1 MWGFWIGLVS
11 SVLLAALN
19 SDLLLKNLIFDILRN
34 AEYILVFGLLSG
46 SKSTSTSFKRQC
58 RIGSSGREVWA
69 KCTDYVIILIDN
81 LGSQV

>member
-1 MWGFWIGLVS
+1 MLGFWIGLVS

-19 SDLLLKNLIFDILRN
+19 SDLLLKNLIFDIRN

-69 KCTDYVIILIDN
+69 ECTDYVIILIDN